1 MFTFFINIFLSLY
14 YNNFMSYF
22 FIYFFLSFIYP
33 LPYSSEG
40 KSETFYERYF
50 FQNDIIK
57 KTDGTFYTKKLEN
70 CCLVKDENGEW
81 FKTTYTSPNG
91 TRYTMTTTYIGGPV
105 GKPKKKENDT
115 LSSLKK
121 ELEISVE
128 KQDFEKAAELRD
140 QIKKMETNKTEID
153 KLESELKMAVN
164 KQEFE
169 EAIKLR
175 DKIKELKS

>member
-1 MFTFFINIFLSLY
+1 MLFRSDELNE
-14 YNNFMSYF
+14 MMD
-22 FIYFFLSFIYP
+22 
-33 LPYSSEG
+33 
-40 KSETFYERYF
+40 ETLNYE
-50 FQNDIIK
+50 NHLDGHTSASDEIK
-57 KTDGTFYTKKLEN
+57 EESG
-70 CCLVKDENGEW
+70 KDENGEW

-140 QIKKMETNKTEID
+140 QIKRMETNKTEID
-153 KLESELKMAVN
+153 KLESELKMAVD

>member
-1 MFTFFINIFLSLY
+1 MFNLFGRNY
-14 YNNFMSYF
+14 
-22 FIYFFLSFIYP
+22 
-33 LPYSSEG
+33 G
-40 KSETFYERYF
+40 KSLKELMDELNEMMDETLNYENHLVGRTSSS
-50 FQNDIIK
+50 DEIK
-57 KTDGTFYTKKLEN
+57 EESG
-70 CCLVKDENGEW
+70 KDENGEW

-153 KLESELKMAVN
+153 KLESELKMAVD

>member
-1 MFTFFINIFLSLY
+1 MFNLFGRNY
-14 YNNFMSYF
+14 
-22 FIYFFLSFIYP
+22 
-33 LPYSSEG
+33 G
-40 KSETFYERYF
+40 KSLKELMDESNEMMDETLNYENHLVGRTSPS
-50 FQNDIIK
+50 DEIK
-57 KTDGTFYTKKLEN
+57 EESG
-70 CCLVKDENGEW
+70 KDENGEW

-140 QIKKMETNKTEID
+140 QIKRMETNKTEID
-153 KLESELKMAVN
+153 KLESELKMAVD